1 MSPSLIRLIPILA
14 ALVFAGFAGHWVT
27 KKHYQAEILQM
38 QVQAAN
44 EQAEI
49 AKEQAEKL
57 RAAQSLADVLSNSL
71 ANAEA
76 QNNAT
81 TLEKTREIPRYATGA
96 TCFSADLTRLL
107 NTPNIDLAAENQTTS
122 GTAAESATA
131 AATEGQQAQAAIAE
145 PLTDTDLAEW
155 IANTQGLYE
164 TCRHRL
170 GALIDFEMKAE

>member
-49 AKEQAEKL
+49 AKDQADKL

-131 AATEGQQAQAAIAE
+131 AATEGEA
-145 PLTDTDLAEW
+145 LTDTDLAEW